1 MQRIRYSWERTCYMN
16 VNLSWYLGAFGIEK
30 KALALFR
37 TGGQMLSV
45 YVKWVKL

>member
-1 MQRIRYSWERTCYMN
+1 MN

-45 YVKWVKL
+45 YVKWVKLQSQCLELPQL